1 MDDMSLVAA
10 RIERELAAIHRDLLS
25 ALTTIQQH
33 LAISSIAQMYQANP
47 SHQELQ
53 ETLAII
59 ADLHPGRNRE
69 GSHA

>member
-33 LAISSIAQMYQANP
+33 LSVISIAQMYLANP
-47 SHQELQ
+47 TMQELA
-53 ETLAII
+53 ETTAIVENMNT
-59 ADLHPGRNRE
+59 RRTRE